1 MSATHTDGRALPLPL
16 ARGSVPAAAV
26 AALRPRQWLK
36 NILVFAGILYASHLG
51 DPLAWTRTLVVFV
64 AYCAASSA
72 AYLVND
78 LRDRELDRAHPV
90 KRLRP
95 IASGA
100 LPARAAKVLAVALA
114 LAALALAAALG
125 IASLAL
131 LLAFVGAQLLYSFR
145 LKHVVVA
152 DVLSIAGLFT
162 LRAAAGAV
170 AIAVRISPWLLVCAG
185 LLALLVALAKRQS
198 ELYLVRSG
206 ATAGRP
212 VLHWYRLALVERLVD
227 TLAVATIAAYG
238 AYAFLAGDGIGIEAT
253 VPLVAVAILRYLY
266 LARRHGLG
274 EQPEDVLLGDRP
286 IIAIVALWTIL
297 TVSTLAA

>member
-1 MSATHTDGRALPLPL
+1 MTRTDAAALPLPL
-16 ARGSVPAAAV
+16 TGASVLAAAV

-36 NILVFAGILYASHLG
+36 NTLVLAGILYASHLG
-51 DPLAWTRTLVVFV
+51 DPIAWTRTLVVFV

-78 LRDRELDRAHPV
+78 LRDAELDRAHPV

-100 LPARAAKVLAVALA
+100 LPVHAAQALAVVLALT
-114 LAALALAAALG
+114 ALALAAALG
-125 IASLAL
+125 LPSLAL
-131 LLAFVGAQLLYSFR
+131 LLVFVGAQLLYSFR
-145 LKHVVVA
+145 LKHVAAA

-170 AIAVRISPWLLVCAG
+170 AISVRISPWLLVCAG
-185 LLALLVALAKRQS
+185 LLALLLALVKRQS
-198 ELYLVRSG
+198 ELYLVR
-206 ATAGRP
+206 ARETPGRP
-212 VLHWYRLALVERLVD
+212 VLRRYRLGLVERLVD
-227 TLAVATIAAYG
+227 VLALATIATYG
-238 AYAFLAGDGIGIEAT
+238 AYVFLAGDGLGVEAT
-253 VPLVAVAILRYLY
+253 FPLVGAAILRYLY
-266 LARRHGLG
+266 LARRHGRG

-286 IIAIVALWTIL
+286 IMAIVALWAVL